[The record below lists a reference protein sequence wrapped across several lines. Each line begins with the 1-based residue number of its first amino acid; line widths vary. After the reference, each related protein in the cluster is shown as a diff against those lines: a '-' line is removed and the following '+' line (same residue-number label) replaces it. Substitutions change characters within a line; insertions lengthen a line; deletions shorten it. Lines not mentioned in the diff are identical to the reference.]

1 MSCLNENEEEKKS
14 EKESQIWIRISFK
27 VIVEVGTGG
36 VLWRL
41 FVWRLAATESLREE
55 TGGLNLAHR
64 STIFFCYMDLEIY
77 R

>member
-27 VIVEVGTGG
+27 VIVEVGPGG

-41 FVWRLAATESLREE
+41 FVWRLAATERDWRLEPSTSLYYISLSL
-55 TGGLNLAHR
+55 G
-64 STIFFCYMDLEIY
+64 FFKYVDD
-77 R
+77 